1 MSQARE
7 SMKRLLLAA
16 AGMHGLGP
24 RAARLRRAVEGRL
37 IVVTGASRGI
47 GASSAARLALAGARV
62 VLVARSEDALSELT
76 TRIRS
81 RGGTADWIALDLRDT
96 DAATAAGARILAEYG
111 VPDVVVSNAG
121 QSIHRYLDEY
131 ADRFHDVTRTAGTNY
146 LGPVALLLTLLPRM
160 MERGSGHLVSVSST
174 SVALPAPGWSVYGA
188 SKSAFEAWLRSV
200 APELAERGIAT
211 TSLRFP
217 LVHTAMSA
225 PTYAGVPGLTV
236 RGAARLVCRAIV
248 DRPRLI
254 APWWVRIAGAVM
266 DAAPG
271 ASDRVMRL
279 YQRADRR

>member
-1 MSQARE
+1 MSRA
-7 SMKRLLLAA
+7 STKRLLLAV
-16 AGMHGLGP
+16 AGMHGVGP
-24 RAARLRRAVEGRL
+24 RADRLRRAVEGRL

-47 GASSAARLALAGARV
+47 GATTAARLALAGARV
-62 VLVARSEDALSELT
+62 VLVARSENDLATLT

-96 DAATAAGARILAEYG
+96 DAASAVGARILAEFG

-131 ADRFHDVTRTAGTNY
+131 AERFHDVVRTAGTNY
-146 LGPVALLLTLLPRM
+146 LGPVALLLTLLPAM
-160 MERGSGHLVSVSST
+160 MERGSGQLVSVSST
-174 SVALPAPGWSVYGA
+174 SVAMPAPGWSVYGA

-200 APELAERGIAT
+200 APELAERDVTT
-211 TSLRFP
+211 TSLRLP
-217 LVHTAMSA
+217 LVHTTMSA
-225 PTYAGVPGLTV
+225 PTYSGVPGLTV
-236 RGAARLVCRAIV
+236 RGATRLVCRAIV

-254 APWWVRIAGAVM
+254 SPWWVRIAGAVM

-279 YQRADRR
+279 YQRADRQ